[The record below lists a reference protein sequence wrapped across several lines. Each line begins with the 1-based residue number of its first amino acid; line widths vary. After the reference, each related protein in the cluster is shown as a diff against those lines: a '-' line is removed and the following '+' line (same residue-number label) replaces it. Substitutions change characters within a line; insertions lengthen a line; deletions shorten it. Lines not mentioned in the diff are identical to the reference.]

1 MFDID
6 GWCSKHHLVIA
17 GCDEPA
23 RPFGVLLSAW
33 TASRMMSKYVG
44 IGSSFVLKSLVGG
57 DSEEAQKATTQ
68 SGARGTSVA
77 QSAGLRLLLL
87 ASAGDGRRETSLRA
101 PHRPRDRSRC
111 HHGLEAIFSRI
122 CAARARSAGAEV
134 GDAAPEAHEALG
146 AEIRC
151 KSHASRRAAEICEP
165 HSPRA
170 PTADPRGAESHGAN
184 TTNPPLPEREP
195 ARVQRELR
203 ALRREPSAGRRGRR
217 PQLLPR
223 RRRVGGAVRR
233 RRQLLQL
240 PAGLPRVQPGADFA
254 RRQAATAAPRGG
266 GEPLADAAAPTRRHD
281 FRP

>member
-1 MFDID
+1 MLELF
-6 GWCSKHHLVIA
+6 VA
-17 GCDEPA
+17 A
-23 RPFGVLLSAW
+23 AW
-33 TASRMMSKYVG
+33 QLRSVATPQR
-44 IGSSFVLKSLVGG
+44 
-57 DSEEAQKATTQ
+57 AQKRVAGEAEEEREGHN
-68 SGARGTSVA
+68 SGKAKRGSRHELES
-77 QSAGLRLLLL
+77 QPPSSRLPSPSS
-87 ASAGDGRRETSLRA
+87 ASAGDGQTSRRLSSLRA
-101 PHRPRDRSRC
+101 PHHPRDRSRC

-122 CAARARSAGAEV
+122 CAARARFAGADV

-170 PTADPRGAESHGAN
+170 PTARPRGAESHGAN
-184 TTNPPLPEREP
+184 TTRSPLPEREP

-240 PAGLPRVQPGADFA
+240 PAGLPRVQSGADFA

-266 GEPLADAAAPTRRHD
+266 GEPLADAAARPARGHD